1 MYALTSKCNIF
12 SLIDTKNGT
21 GVNKKE
27 LKTLVMNVLFSGITF
42 TMILLPI
49 IYRSASMGRHPWF
62 FHQSLKELSTA
73 LFQIVVES

>member
-1 MYALTSKCNIF
+1 
-12 SLIDTKNGT
+12 
-21 GVNKKE
+21 
-27 LKTLVMNVLFSGITF
+27 MNVLFSGITF

-73 LFQIVVES
+73 LFQIVVESWRTKEGYDLTGIFFTSLHTLSHFRLITEED